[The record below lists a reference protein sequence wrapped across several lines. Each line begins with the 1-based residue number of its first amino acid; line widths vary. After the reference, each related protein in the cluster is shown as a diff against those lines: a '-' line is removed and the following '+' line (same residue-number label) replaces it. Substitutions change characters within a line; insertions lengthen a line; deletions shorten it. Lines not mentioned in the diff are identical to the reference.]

1 MTRKVWIVLVVV
13 ALVALSVV
21 SYGIKGFFSPVS
33 VTDSGGKSSP
43 QVNKDLPDDSKRNE
57 ESGKED
63 KAKNAEK
70 DKESLLTRVKV
81 AEDKAKNAEKD
92 KESLLTRVKV
102 AEDKAKTDFDKLVK
116 DELAKRMAKVEED
129 LSVFKTKTAEH
140 LEKIRKI
147 KEATEVQKELNEL
160 EITRSASMSEKEIKL
175 ALKSSKATFE
185 FMLLQHVNTGR
196 YGPQWVS
203 NERRIFNKNQAA
215 YENKLRSQG
224 MSRQALQKAV
234 LEALEY

>member
-57 ESGKED
+57 ESGK
-63 KAKNAEK
+63 
-70 DKESLLTRVKV
+70 
-81 AEDKAKNAEKD
+81 EDKAKNAEKD